1 MAKNIIISGWYGM
14 GNVGDEAILQAMID
28 KFRNEF
34 PDCKITVFSYNP
46 TYTKEN
52 QGVNAVNHLPYGI
65 ISWLARIFYNG
76 KFWPTFFSILKC
88 DLFIMGGGGF
98 LGDKSPE
105 IPYLWLR
112 ECMFA
117 KILGKK
123 TVLYRIG
130 AGPFKTQKGRNT
142 VKFFIDNFVDKV
154 SVRDK
159 TSFNHLVNCAKID
172 KSKVTIE
179 IDPVAQ
185 MDVSSYKIENDGYI
199 TAIYAPY
206 FHIEKVWP
214 NCQEKY
220 KQLKTCFMEQVKT
233 LLACNRKVR
242 VVFFQPNQD
251 NVLAEEFK
259 QAFGDSIEIQLP
271 PNYKDAIAIL
281 AKSQAIISFRLHG
294 NIIAYALHKPFMP
307 IIYSYKT
314 KSFLGMINYKPKDIL
329 ISTVDE
335 ETWTDYL
342 PLNKE
347 EWRNKTKTFLSLLE
361 KNDINIFYEKNSN

>member
-28 KFRNEF
+28 KFKNEF

-52 QGVNAVNHLPYGI
+52 QGVNAVHHLPYGI

-98 LGDKSPE
+98 LGDLSPKQ
-105 IPYLWLR
+105 PYLWLR

-117 KILGKK
+117 KILGKN

-130 AGPFKTQKGRNT
+130 AGPFITQKGKNT
-142 VKFFIDNFVDKV
+142 VKYFIDNFVDEV

-159 TSFNHLVNCAKID
+159 TSFNHLVSCAKID
-172 KSKVTIE
+172 KSKVIIE

-206 FHIEKVWP
+206 FHIESFK
-214 NCQEKY
+214 
-220 KQLKTCFMEQVKT
+220 EQVKT
-233 LLACNRKVR
+233 LLDCNRKVR

-271 PNYKDAIAIL
+271 QNYKEAIAIL

-294 NIIAYALHKPFMP
+294 NIIAYALKKPFMP
-307 IIYSYKT
+307 IIYSHKT
-314 KSFLGMINYKPKDIL
+314 KGFLDMINYKPKDIL

-335 ETWTDYL
+335 ETWADYL

-347 EWRNKTKTFLSLLE
+347 EWRNKTKIFLSLLE

>member
-28 KFRNEF
+28 KFKNEF

-52 QGVNAVNHLPYGI
+52 QGVNAVNHLPYGM

-76 KFWPTFFSILKC
+76 KFWSTFFSILKC

-98 LGDKSPE
+98 LSDWQSE
-105 IPYLWLR
+105 CPYLWLR

-117 KILGKK
+117 KILGKN

-130 AGPFKTQKGRNT
+130 AGPFITKKGRNT

-159 TSFNHLVNCAKID
+159 ISFNHLVNYAKINS
-172 KSKVTIE
+172 SKVSIE

-185 MDVSSYKIENDGYI
+185 MDITSYKIENDGYI
-199 TAIYAPY
+199 SVIYTPFY
-206 FHIEKVWP
+206 DREQFWP
-214 NCQEKY
+214 NLQSKWD
-220 KQLKTCFMEQVKT
+220 QLKNCFMAQIKT
-233 LLACNRKVR
+233 LLNCNQKVR

-251 NVLAEEFK
+251 SVLAEEFK
-259 QAFGDSIEIQLP
+259 HAFGNSIEIQLP
-271 PNYKDAIAIL
+271 QNYKEAIAIL

-294 NIIAYALHKPFMP
+294 NIISYALNKPFMP
-307 IIYSYKT
+307 IIYHHKT
-314 KSFLGMINYKPKDIL
+314 KGFIDMISYKPKEIVIEVGEGKNWQD
-329 ISTVDE
+329 
-335 ETWTDYL
+335 L
-342 PLNKE
+342 PLVE
-347 EWRNKTKTFLSLLE
+347 SEWVEKTKIFLKLL
-361 KNDINIFYEKNSN
+361 KNNDINTFYEK